1 MREQLAFDLNEIPV
15 EEDAESHKEIFDTP
29 FIGQCFLSEEEAFL
43 FLQSMTKDEWIFS
56 SIWKV
61 ENKKGNWSKE
71 KDAHMRIKLKRIN
84 EIFPEEWQV
93 VQFVAEHNHVL
104 LSTQEV
110 RFLPSYRCITTE
122 DEKRILMLKE
132 GGLSVRQLMRVM
144 ELERNVRHGE
154 LSFLVKDV
162 HNFLNKYHRMN
173 SNNDARDL
181 LEYCKQTKYENPNFQ
196 YTYTLDE
203 ESRLEH
209 IYWSHAHSFNLYQ
222 KYGDVVV
229 FDTTYKVNTYDM
241 PFGIFVGIDNHG
253 RTILLG
259 CALLR
264 NETTK
269 AFRWLFKNFS
279 LLMGK
284 PPQTILT
291 DQDPWM
297 SEAIAQEMP
306 TTK

>member
-1 MREQLAFDLNEIPV
+1 
-15 EEDAESHKEIFDTP
+15 
-29 FIGQCFLSEEEAFL
+29 
-43 FLQSMTKDEWIFS
+43 
-56 SIWKV
+56 
-61 ENKKGNWSKE
+61 
-71 KDAHMRIKLKRIN
+71 
-84 EIFPEEWQV
+84 
-93 VQFVAEHNHVL
+93 
-104 LSTQEV
+104 
-110 RFLPSYRCITTE
+110 
-122 DEKRILMLKE
+122 MLKE

-306 TTK
+306 TTKHAFCIWHITAKFSGWFTSILRSEYSSWCSEFYNLYKLDTVEEFEKQWPLVIAKYNLNENKHVVGLYEI